1 MKCQNCGHLETKV
14 LESRNSHES
23 RSVRRRRECTNCH
36 HRFTTYEREESFVF
50 SVQKKDGSVEPYK
63 RQKILQAMQTACQKR
78 PVQLEMIESSINNI
92 ERKVQELGRKTIPS
106 QQLGDMV
113 MDTLKSLDQV
123 AYVRFASVYKEFKD
137 PTEFMHEINSIS
149 AVEVD
154 Q

>member
-1 MKCQNCGHLETKV
+1 
-14 LESRNSHES
+14 
-23 RSVRRRRECTNCH
+23 
-36 HRFTTYEREESFVF
+36 
-50 SVQKKDGSVEPYK
+50 
-63 RQKILQAMQTACQKR
+63 MQTACQKR